1 MAENENIVT
10 EEVTEEVPTIEELQ
24 AQIQA
29 LTDEKEKLK
38 QAISASNSDASRR
51 KKEAQ
56 EWQDKYKSTL
66 DEQKRKEFEAEE
78 QRKRLDEEL
87 ANYKVKERISTYKS
101 KLMSAGFD
109 EATAESMATSLPD
122 GVEDTFFE
130 SQKAFIEATKQTVK
144 TQLIN
149 SQPDLSVGMPPSTNE
164 SNKENDDL
172 RRWFGL

>member
-10 EEVTEEVPTIEELQ
+10 EEVTEEVPTREELE
-24 AQIQA
+24 AKIQA
-29 LTDEKEKLK
+29 LTEEKEKLK
-38 QAISASNSDASRR
+38 QAISASNSDASKR

-56 EWQDKYKSTL
+56 DWQDKYKATL

-78 QRKRLDEEL
+78 ARKRLDEEL
-87 ANYKVKERISTYKS
+87 TEYKVKERILKYKN

-109 EATAESMATSLPD
+109 ETTAETMATSLPD
-122 GVEDTFFE
+122 GVEDSFFD

-149 SQPDLSVGMPPSTNE
+149 SQPDLSVGMPPSTTE
-164 SNKENDDL
+164 SNKDSDDL